1 MLSARNWIPSGNR
14 IPEDL
19 RHRTSLVFCW
29 TSGRNPHFVPS
40 PLLICLFR
48 KLWLSQSPPYPP
60 LWRGLPA
67 CESVSL
73 FVRSSHPRPSVP
85 GDNAG
90 GGRRSR
96 QLAPRLKR
104 EENRILVTVGP
115 DRDPAQNYQ
124 QDCLK
129 TRYILVLCR
138 FLLWFR
144 QPR

>member
-19 RHRTSLVFCW
+19 QHRTSLVFCW

-40 PLLICLFR
+40 PPNLPIQLAVAVT
-48 KLWLSQSPPYPP
+48 KPPLPPP

-73 FVRSSHPRPSVP
+73 FVSSSHPRPSVP

-115 DRDPAQNYQ
+115 DRDLAQNYQ
-124 QDCLK
+124 QDCRK
-129 TRYILVLCR
+129 IRYILVLCR
-138 FLLWFR
+138 FLLWLR
-144 QPR
+144 QSR